1 MSGATGAVVYYGA
14 SASSA
19 ATGSAASAVFGT
31 VATAGGVLVAGAA
44 IYLAARQMHGDYQ
57 SALCDYQSRQT
68 RELAN
73 WNERNAGFIAA
84 QNAARQMSLDLAPQ
98 AAHDPNA
105 AFLLGAL
112 SRMRGRLGE
121 GGEGDNPDAPAGA
134 AELSRRVDEIA
145 ARVAS
150 GQGENALAD
159 YEKLA
164 QAVSAALAGR
174 VRGGKDAVALQVL
187 VRDEL
192 AALESDVNASILS
205 EARYGKTLGELREKM
220 ASARALGEREPK
232 MAWQALQLLQT
243 RARGEIRRASERAAK
258 QVEHA
263 ARVRELV
270 GLTSAHAQSVLRQT
284 VLPAPRAQA
293 EAMLKSLS
301 ALVAATPVELTELEN
316 LAGQSKALFEATE
329 MALEDKALSQHLE
342 DQVGQVL
349 AGLGYR
355 VTSAKGAE
363 ADDSKMV
370 AVLDNSIGVQLNI
383 GEGGHLSGE
392 MVAFSEADAEVEIAA
407 QERVCDLMDAIF
419 DGLRRRNMVVRE
431 KKRKDFKVNQ
441 DRLRVV
447 AVEQSGQSVGQ
458 NAGEVAA
465 PLAMRVGE

>member
-1 MSGATGAVVYYGA
+1 MSGATGAVVFYG

-19 ATGSAASAVFGT
+19 STGAAASAVFGT

-44 IYLAARQMHGDYQ
+44 VYLAARQMRSDYQ
-57 SALCDYQSRQT
+57 SALCDYQSRGT
-68 RELAN
+68 RELAD

-84 QNAARQMSLDLAPQ
+84 QNAARQMSLDLAPT
-98 AAHDPNA
+98 AAHDPNV

-112 SRMRGRLGE
+112 NRMRGRLGD
-121 GGEGDNPDAPAGA
+121 GGDDNPDAPAGA
-134 AELSRRVDEIA
+134 AELARRIDEMA

-150 GQGENALAD
+150 GNGGDALAD

-164 QAVSAALAGR
+164 QSVSAAMAGR
-174 VRGGKDAVALQVL
+174 VKGGKDAVALQAL
-187 VRDEL
+187 LNDEL
-192 AALESDVNASILS
+192 TALENDVKGSILS
-205 EARYGKTLGELREKM
+205 EARHEKM
-220 ASARALGEREPK
+220 LAALQERLAEARALGAREPK

-243 RARGEIRRASERAAK
+243 RARGEIRRASEGAAK
-258 QVEHA
+258 KVEHA

-301 ALVAATPVELTELEN
+301 ALVAATPVELSELEK
-316 LAGQSKALFEATE
+316 LAYESKALFEATE
-329 MALEDKALSQHLE
+329 EALQDKALAQHLE

-370 AVLDNSIGVQLNI
+370 AVLDSSIGVQLNI
-383 GEGGHLSGE
+383 GAGGQLSGE
-392 MVAFSEADAEVEIAA
+392 MVAFSEDDADVEIAA

-431 KKRKDFKVNQ
+431 KKRKNFKVNQ
-441 DRLRVV
+441 DRLKVV
-447 AVEQSGQSVGQ
+447 DVEQVGQ
-458 NAGEVAA
+458 GTTEVAA
-465 PLAMRVGE
+465 PMAMRVGE

>member
-44 IYLAARQMHGDYQ
+44 IYLAARQMHNDYQ

-84 QNAARQMSLDLAPQ
+84 QNAARQMSLDLAPT

-105 AFLLGAL
+105 AFMLGAL

-121 GGEGDNPDAPAGA
+121 TGDDNPDAPAGA
-134 AELSRRVDEIA
+134 AELARRIDELA

-150 GQGENALAD
+150 GQGGDALAD

-164 QAVSAALAGR
+164 QSVTAAMAGR
-174 VRGGKDAVALQVL
+174 VKGGKDVAALQSL

-192 AALESDVNASILS
+192 AALESDVNGSILS
-205 EARYGKTLGELREKM
+205 EARYGKTLGELREKL

-243 RARGEIRRASERAAK
+243 RARGEIRRASEGAAK

-301 ALVAATPVELTELEN
+301 ALVAATPVELTELEL
-316 LAGQSKALFEATE
+316 LAGQSKELFEQTE
-329 MALEDKALSQHLE
+329 KALEDRALAQHLE

-363 ADDSKMV
+363 ADDPKMV
-370 AVLDNSIGVQLNI
+370 AVLDNSIGVQLNV
-383 GEGGHLSGE
+383 GAGGQLSGE
-392 MVAFSEADAEVEIAA
+392 MVAFSEDDAEVEIAA

-419 DGLRRRNMVVRE
+419 DGLRRRNLVVRE

-441 DRLRVV
+441 DRLKVV
-447 AVEQSGQSVGQ
+447 DVEQVGHNATQ
-458 NAGEVAA
+458 NTGEVAA
-465 PLAMRVGE
+465 PMAMRVGE